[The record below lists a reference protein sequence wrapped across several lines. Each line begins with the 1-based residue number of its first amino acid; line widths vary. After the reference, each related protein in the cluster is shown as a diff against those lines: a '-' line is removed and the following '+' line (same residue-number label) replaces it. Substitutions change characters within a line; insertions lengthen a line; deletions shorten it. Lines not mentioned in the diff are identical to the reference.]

1 MNMKNFLFG
10 ITAFTLTACGFA
22 TQHANAQSSVL
33 AEIYGR
39 GVHAHYAGHT
49 NDAHDLFSMAINNGL
64 DDPRAYYFRGISL
77 YKSGRE
83 IEAESDWQQGASL
96 EARGKGSGS
105 VGAALHRFQG
115 AGRLK
120 LEQIRQKARLEFLAE
135 AAARSRARY
144 GEIEAAE
151 PNVLRSAP
159 QPNRVAPPAAA
170 QTPPPA
176 PQVVDDNP
184 FSDDMGE
191 PAVESDDALADAMDD
206 PFADDGAGAADAG
219 GDAPAADPFGGDG
232 GAAAD
237 PFGGGDAGADPFG
250 GGGAMDDPFG
260 GDPFGN

>member
-10 ITAFTLTACGFA
+10 ITAFTLTACGLT
-22 TQHANAQSSVL
+22 TQHASAQSSVL
-33 AEIYGR
+33 TEIYGR

-49 NDAHDLFSMAINNGL
+49 NDAYDMFSMAINNGL

-77 YKSGRE
+77 YNSGRE
-83 IEAESDWQQGASL
+83 IEAETDWQQGASL
-96 EARGKGSGS
+96 EAKGKGSGS

-115 AGRLK
+115 PGRLK

-151 PNVLRSAP
+151 PNVLRSTP
-159 QPNRVAPPAAA
+159 QPGRVAPPAAM
-170 QTPPPA
+170 TPPPA
-176 PQVVDDNP
+176 PPAADDNP
-184 FSDDMGE
+184 FADDMGE
-191 PAVESDDALADAMDD
+191 PAIESDDALADAMDD
-206 PFADDGAGAADAG
+206 PFADDAAGAADAG

-237 PFGGGDAGADPFG
+237 PFGGGGGADPF